1 MKKVFFL
8 LLLVL
13 PFAGSLAA
21 ETAVV
26 SVSERYSYAMGARL
40 GELLKSQGVGQIDA
54 DAFAAAIDDVMQG
67 RPLRLSPAEMQQAVV
82 DQQKVFAEQRAQRA
96 EESLRAGRD
105 FLAANALKP
114 DIAVL
119 PSGLQYRVL
128 ASGDGEQ
135 PTAADSVRVHYH
147 GTKIDGSVFDSS
159 VDRGQPAEFSLGGV
173 IAGFRE
179 ALLNMRV
186 GDHWQVFVPSS
197 MAYGERGAGAS
208 IGPNEALIFD
218 LQLLAIKR

>member
-1 MKKVFFL
+1 MNKVFFV

-13 PFAGSLAA
+13 PFGASVAA
-21 ETAVV
+21 ETAMV

-54 DAFAAAIDDVMQG
+54 EAFAAAIDDVMQG
-67 RPLRLSPAEMQQAVV
+67 RPLRLSAAEMQQAVA

-96 EESLRAGRD
+96 EDSLRAGRD
-105 FLAANALKP
+105 FLAANARKA
-114 DIAVL
+114 DVVVL
-119 PSGLQYRVL
+119 PSGLQYRVI

-159 VDRGQPAEFSLGGV
+159 VDRGQPAEFALGGV
-173 IAGFRE
+173 IPGFRE

-197 MAYGERGAGAS
+197 MAYGERGAGGS

>member
-1 MKKVFFL
+1 MKKVFIVL
-8 LLLVL
+8 LLAWSV
-13 PFAGSLAA
+13 GVAA

-40 GELLKSQGVGQIDA
+40 GEMLKSQGIGQIDA
-54 DAFAAAIDDVMQG
+54 GAFAAAIDDVMQG
-67 RPLRLSPAEMQQAVV
+67 RPLRLSAEEMRQAVV

-96 EESLRAGRD
+96 EETLRAGRD
-105 FLAANALKP
+105 FLAANARKP
-114 DIAVL
+114 DIVVL

-128 ASGDGEQ
+128 ASGEGEQ

-173 IAGFRE
+173 IPGFRE

-186 GDHWQVFVPSS
+186 GDHWQVFLPSS
-197 MAYGERGAGAS
+197 MAYGDRGAGAS

>member
-1 MKKVFFL
+1 MKKVFIVL
-8 LLLVL
+8 LLAWSV
-13 PFAGSLAA
+13 GVAA

-40 GELLKSQGVGQIDA
+40 GEMLKSQGIGQIDA
-54 DAFAAAIDDVMQG
+54 GAFAAAIDDVMRG
-67 RPLRLSPAEMQQAVV
+67 RPLRLSAEEMRQAVV

-96 EESLRAGRD
+96 EETLRAGRD
-105 FLAANALKP
+105 FLAANARKP
-114 DIAVL
+114 DIVVL

-128 ASGDGEQ
+128 ASGEGEQ

-173 IAGFRE
+173 IPGFRE

-186 GDHWQVFVPSS
+186 GDHWQVFLPSS
-197 MAYGERGAGAS
+197 MAYGDRGAGAS